1 MIVKYYE
8 INKTDLSKFNYFLIY
23 GKNEGLKKEIINEK
37 ILKKIQGEI
46 TKYDDNEFINNYDEI
61 LSKVLNKS
69 LFEEKNYNYL

>member
-46 TKYDDNEFINNYDEI
+46 TKYDDNEFTNNYDEI

-69 LFEEKNYNYL
+69 SVVLDVN